1 LKALTTRVTE
11 LFAGAFA
18 ALGLDPSYGEV
29 VVSNRPDLADL
40 QCNGALPG
48 AKQARQNP
56 RELAQAVIAALDAG
70 EREEMLAAVDIAGP
84 GFINIRLRDD
94 FLAHHLDAMAADE
107 RLGVPAVAKPRTVVL
122 DFGGANVA
130 KRMHI
135 GHLRP
140 SIIGDSLQRIFRFD
154 GHRVISDIHMGD
166 WGTQMGQL
174 IMEIKRR
181 QPDLPYFDPDF
192 TGPYPD
198 ESPVTMEDLGEIYP
212 AASARY
218 KDDVEFA
225 EAARRATKELQDGRP
240 GYRALWQHFVDVS
253 IAALKEDFE
262 QLNVNF
268 DMWLGESH
276 AHEWIA
282 PLVERLQASGI
293 ARNSAGALIIDVA
306 EPGDKTDIPPMMLL
320 KSDGSFLYGTTDL
333 ATIQLR
339 VDELG
344 AEMIFYVVDV
354 RQSLHFEQVFR
365 AARRAGIAPADKV
378 VLEHLPNGTI
388 NGPDGR
394 PFKTRAGGVPTL
406 KEVIDLVVDKARE
419 RLSELEAA
427 GAYSPEER
435 EQIAEQVGIAAL
447 KFGDL
452 INHRTTDYV
461 FDLDRFTSFEGRTG
475 PYLLY
480 AAVRTKSI
488 LRRASEQGVTAG
500 PMLSPA
506 GPEER
511 ELMLKLAQFPDVI
524 DFSVKTRA
532 PNHLADYVYNLAIT
546 FNRFYRDY
554 HILSERDTVR
564 QKSWLALSQYAL
576 AQMEQGLS
584 LLGIDVPERM

>member
-1 LKALTTRVTE
+1 LKALTTKLTD

-18 ALGLDPSYGEV
+18 TLGLERSYGEV
-29 VVSNRPDLADL
+29 VLSNRPDLADL
-40 QCNGALPG
+40 QCNGALPA

-56 RELAQAVIAALDAG
+56 RELAQAVIAALDPEA
-70 EREEMLAAVDIAGP
+70 RDAMLAEIGVAGP
-84 GFINIRLRDD
+84 GFINLRLRDD
-94 FLAHHLDAMAADE
+94 FLAQHVGNMAGDE
-107 RLGVPAVAKPRTVVL
+107 RLGVPLVSEPRTVVL

-140 SIIGDSLQRIFRFD
+140 SIIGDSLQRIFRFH

-166 WGTQMGQL
+166 WGTNMGQL
-174 IMEIKRR
+174 IMEIQRR
-181 QPDLPYFDPDF
+181 QPDLPYFDPGYTD
-192 TGPYPD
+192 PYPE
-198 ESPVTMEDLGEIYP
+198 ESPVTMDDLGEIYP
-212 AASARY
+212 AATARD
-218 KDDVEFA
+218 KADPAFA

-253 IAALKEDFE
+253 IAALIEDFE
-262 QLNVNF
+262 RLNVEF
-268 DMWLGESH
+268 DLWLGESH
-276 AHEWIA
+276 AHERIA
-282 PLVERLQASGI
+282 PLIERLQESGV
-293 ARNSAGALIIDVA
+293 AHNSAGALIIDIA
-306 EPGDKTDIPPMMLL
+306 EPGDKTEIPPMMLL
-320 KSDGSFLYGTTDL
+320 KSDGSVLYGTTDL
-333 ATIQLR
+333 ATIEQR
-339 VDELG
+339 VEELG

-365 AARRAGIAPADKV
+365 AARRAGIAPADQV

-419 RLSELEAA
+419 RLAELEAA
-427 GAYSPEER
+427 GSYSPEER
-435 EQIAEQVGIAAL
+435 EHIAEEVGVAAL

-452 INHRTTDYV
+452 INHRSTDYV

-488 LRRASEQGVTAG
+488 LRRAAEWGLAG
-500 PMLSPA
+500 GPILPPA

-511 ELMLKLAQFPDVI
+511 ELMLKLAQFPDVV
-524 DFSVKTRA
+524 DFAVKTRA
-532 PNHLADYVYNLAIT
+532 PNHVADYVYNLAIT

-554 HILSERDTVR
+554 HILSERDPAR
-564 QKSWLALSQYAL
+564 QQSWLALSQYTL
-576 AQMEQGLS
+576 AQLEQGLN
-584 LLGIDVPERM
+584 LLGIDVPDRM

>member
-1 LKALTTRVTE
+1 MEALTTRLTE
-11 LFAGAFA
+11 LFADAFA
-18 ALGLDPSYGEV
+18 ALGLDRAYGAV
-29 VVSNRPDLADL
+29 VGSNRPDLADL

-48 AKQARQNP
+48 ARQAGRNP
-56 RELAQAVIAALDAG
+56 RDLAQAVIAALDDAG
-70 EREEMLAAVDIAGP
+70 RQEMLAAVEVAGP

-94 FLAHHLDAMAADE
+94 FLAQHVGQMSTDP
-107 RLGVPAVAKPRTVVL
+107 RLGAPPVAQPRTVVL

-140 SIIGDSLQRIFRFD
+140 SIIGDSLQRIFRFH
-154 GHRVISDIHMGD
+154 GHHVISDIHMGD

-181 QPDLPYFDPDF
+181 RPDLPYFDPDY

-198 ESPVTMEDLGEIYP
+198 ESPVTMDDLGEIYP
-212 AASARY
+212 AASERY
-218 KDDVEFA
+218 KDDPAFA
-225 EAARRATKELQDGRP
+225 EAARQATKELQDGRP

-253 IAALKEDFE
+253 IVALKEDFE
-262 QLNVNF
+262 RLGVAF
-268 DMWLGESH
+268 DLWLGESH
-276 AHEWIA
+276 AHDWIA
-282 PLVERLQASGI
+282 PLVEKLRESGV
-293 ARNSAGALIIDVA
+293 ARSSAGALIVDVA
-306 EPGDKTDIPPMMLL
+306 AAGDKSEIPPMMLL

-339 VDELG
+339 VEELG

-365 AARRAGIAPADKV
+365 AARRAGIAPADEV

-419 RLSELEAA
+419 RLAELEAA
-427 GAYSPEER
+427 GAYSQQER

-488 LRRASEQGVTAG
+488 LRRAGEQGIQVGAIL
-500 PMLSPA
+500 PPA

-524 DFSVKTRA
+524 AFAVETRA
-532 PNHLADYVYNLAIT
+532 PNHVADYVYNLAIT

-554 HILSERDTVR
+554 HILSERDAAR
-564 QKSWLALSQYAL
+564 QQSWLALSQYAL
-576 AQMEQGLS
+576 AQMELGLS
-584 LLGIDVPERM
+584 LLGIAVPERM